1 MNKEIE
7 ADGGSVVPVR
17 ERIERMIRDLKNG
30 SILGYD
36 GPQEYWSTRMGSE
49 ASEEVA
55 KLLEAALSIAGTPA
69 PVPQKR
75 GSNDGE

>member
-1 MNKEIE
+1 
-7 ADGGSVVPVR
+7 
-17 ERIERMIRDLKNG
+17 
-30 SILGYD
+30 
-36 GPQEYWSTRMGSE
+36 MGSE